1 MNPSSELLY
10 QAKQFANT
18 RSFSLDSQLK
28 NELGKIIQELGHGV
42 LNKQCSTCIRI
53 AMDRL
58 NAEIAKEKD
67 LPRMVQI
74 DEKKKRPRIHFI
86 GKK

>member
-1 MNPSSELLY
+1 MNPSDALLY
-10 QAKQFANT
+10 QAKQFAKT

-28 NELGKIIQELGHGV
+28 NELGKIIHELGHGV
-42 LNKQCSTCIRI
+42 LNKQCSTCIRV

-58 NAEIAKEKD
+58 NAELAKEKD
-67 LPRMVQI
+67 LPILV
-74 DEKKKRPRIHFI
+74 KKPRIHFI